1 MKKSNKNMNLKCNI
15 TVKSMTSG
23 EYQKKRSCA
32 LNVLASIK

>member
-1 MKKSNKNMNLKCNI
+1 MKKSNKNMNLKCSI

-23 EYQKKRSCA
+23 EYQKKSCA

>member
-23 EYQKKRSCA
+23 EYQKKKA
-32 LNVLASIK
+32 VH

>member
-23 EYQKKRSCA
+23 EYQKKA
-32 LNVLASIK
+32 VH